1 MRLLD
6 QVIEGEDGALI
17 EQRGGQ
23 AERGRGRDRQAE
35 HG

>member
-6 QVIEGEDGALI
+6 QVIEGENGALI
-17 EQRGGQ
+17 EQRSRQ